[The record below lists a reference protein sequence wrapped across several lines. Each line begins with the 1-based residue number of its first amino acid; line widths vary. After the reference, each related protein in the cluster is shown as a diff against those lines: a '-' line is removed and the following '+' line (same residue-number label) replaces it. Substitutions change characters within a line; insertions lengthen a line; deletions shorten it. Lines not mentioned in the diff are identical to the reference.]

1 MPATVP
7 LVHLGGWLTISFYI
21 LNYIFM
27 FVAATDVGLN
37 IVCVSGC
44 VLGEGHLGSMD
55 IKHKHYSHCW
65 GRFYISSRGR
75 PNLMDLKGSIVGFV
89 KFISEIKWKH
99 T

>member
-44 VLGEGHLGSMD
+44 VLGEGHRGSMD
-55 IKHKHYSHCW
+55 IKHKSTTLTA
-65 GRFYISSRGR
+65 G
-75 PNLMDLKGSIVGFV
+75 DGSTFPAEADQI
-89 KFISEIKWKH
+89 
-99 T
+99 

>member
-1 MPATVP
+1 MDVPATVP

-44 VLGEGHLGSMD
+44 VLGEGHRGSMD
-55 IKHKHYSHCW
+55 KELLSLLGTVLHFQQRQTKSDGFERIHC
-65 GRFYISSRGR
+65 
-75 PNLMDLKGSIVGFV
+75 GFC
-89 KFISEIKWKH
+89 
-99 T
+99 